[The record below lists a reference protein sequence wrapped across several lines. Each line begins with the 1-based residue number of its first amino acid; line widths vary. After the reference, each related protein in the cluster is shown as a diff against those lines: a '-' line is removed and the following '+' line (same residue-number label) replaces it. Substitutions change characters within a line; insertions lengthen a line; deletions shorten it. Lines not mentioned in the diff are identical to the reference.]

1 MDRVFD
7 ILERIRQLWKEQ
19 EKMKPNTPEQE
30 TLLEKI
36 RILSAEY
43 QSLIDAP
50 KNPRRSTGKAK
61 GARA

>member
-7 ILERIRQLWKEQ
+7 ILERIRQLWIEQ
-19 EKMKPNTPEQE
+19 EKVKPNTREHE
-30 TLLEKI
+30 ALIEKI

-50 KNPRRSTGKAK
+50 KNPRKSK
-61 GARA
+61 